1 MPDIVAGIH
10 RAAPAG
16 PDDGQVP
23 GMVAEPGGLAAQ
35 HRVLMPEHEQLG
47 VPGRLSPG

>member
-23 GMVAEPGGLAAQ
+23 WSRRPPPASQ
-35 HRVLMPEHEQLG
+35 SH
-47 VPGRLSPG
+47 